1 MLRILFWIASSLFA
15 VVLLGPTACQR
26 PEASVAQKAPA
37 RPTDQVLATYH
48 QNLILLD
55 SALVRL
61 QKSVATKA
69 PVAAQRRAFRQA
81 RQCYKQLEFL
91 AEYYQASLAKL
102 LNGPAIIE
110 VADYD
115 QEQRQ
120 IMPEGLQVIETY
132 FYPEAY
138 APDQH
143 AELLNQLALMRSS
156 LRGLRNSADI
166 LVLTDRHVFDA
177 LRLGVFRI
185 VTLGLPG
192 FDTPATPE
200 AAVPEAVASLQAL
213 RAALAAYT
221 PALRTRDAAL
231 AERLNKTLTTS
242 INHLKRSPAADFD
255 QLTFLTKY
263 ANPLSEQ
270 LRAAQLALGIPEFTE
285 ARALRASAATLFDST
300 AFNADYFAP
309 QSDART
315 TPAQVALGQ
324 QLFFDPVLSGNGG
337 RSCASCHQPSRGFA
351 ENRARS
357 VAFAG
362 KGTVSRNAPTLLNA
376 ALQRTQYHDGRLTY
390 LEDQAADVL
399 ANPTEMH
406 GSLARAASLLR
417 QSPAYRAAFASAFE
431 TPDATETAITE
442 NQVQKALASYVRSLV
457 RLNSPFDRY
466 VRGET
471 AVLDA
476 AGQRGFNVYMGKGKC
491 GTCHFMPLFN
501 GNVAPTFDR
510 TETEILGVPA
520 QASLHPTAID
530 PDPGKFRLQGI
541 EWQRHA
547 FKTPTLR
554 NIALTAPYMHNGA
567 YNTLEEVIEFYDQGG
582 GAGLGLDVPNQTLPP
597 DKLNLTKAEKSDL
610 LAFLHALTDT
620 TNTQKAPQ
628 RLPDFPAGM
637 AQLNKRVVGG
647 KY

>member
-1 MLRILFWIASSLFA
+1 MLQILFWLASA
-15 VVLLGPTACQR
+15 VFTAALLGPMACQR
-26 PEASVAQKAPA
+26 PEASAVRQGAT
-37 RPTDQVLATYH
+37 RPTEQVLATYC
-48 QNLILLD
+48 QNLVLLD

-61 QKSVATKA
+61 GKSVETNA
-69 PVAAQRRAFRQA
+69 PIAAQRRAFRQA
-81 RQCYKQLEFL
+81 RQRYKQVEFL

-115 QEQRQ
+115 QEQRK

-143 AELLNQLALMRSS
+143 AALLNQLALTRSS
-156 LRGLRNSADI
+156 LRGLRNSAAI

-177 LRLGVFRI
+177 LRLGVFRV

-192 FDTPATPE
+192 FDTPASPE
-200 AAVPEAVASLQAL
+200 AAVLEAVASLQAL
-213 RAALAAYT
+213 RATLAAYA

-231 AERLNKTLTTS
+231 AGRLDQTLTTS
-242 INHLKRSPAADFD
+242 LAYLKSAPTTDFD
-255 QLTFLTKY
+255 QLIFLTKY
-263 ANPLSEQ
+263 ANPLSQQ
-270 LRAAQLALGIPEFTE
+270 LRQAQLALGIPEFTE
-285 ARALRASAATLFDST
+285 ARALRASVATLFDSA
-300 AFNADYFAP
+300 AFNPDYFAP

-324 QLFFDPVLSGNGG
+324 QLFFDPALSGNGS
-337 RSCASCHQPSRGFA
+337 RSCASCHQPARGFA
-351 ENRARS
+351 ENRTRS

-399 ANPTEMH
+399 TNPTEMH
-406 GSLARAASLLR
+406 GSLVRAAALLR
-417 QSPAYRAAFASAFE
+417 QSPAYQVAFAQAFE
-431 TPDATETAITE
+431 TTDATKATITE
-442 NQVQKALASYVRSLV
+442 NQVQRALASYVRSLV

-476 AGQRGFNVYMGKGKC
+476 AARRGFNVYMGKGKC

-501 GNVAPTFDR
+501 GNVAPTFER

-520 QASLHPTAID
+520 QASLHPKTID

-567 YNTLEEVIEFYDQGG
+567 YQTLEEVIEFYDRGG

-597 DKLNLTKAEKSDL
+597 EKLNLTKAEKSDL
-610 LAFLHALTDT
+610 LAFMHALTDT
-620 TNTQKAPQ
+620 THTQKAPQ
-628 RLPDFPAGM
+628 RLLAFPAGM
-637 AQLNKRVVGG
+637 ARLNKRVVGG
-647 KY
+647 NY

>member
-1 MLRILFWIASSLFA
+1 MLRILFWIAAGLFA
-15 VVLLGPTACQR
+15 FALLGPTACQR
-26 PEASVAQKAPA
+26 PEASVAQKASP
-37 RPTDQVLATYH
+37 RPTEQVLATYRR
-48 QNLILLD
+48 NLILLD

-61 QKSVATKA
+61 EKSVATKA
-69 PVAAQRRAFRQA
+69 PAAAQRRAFRQA
-81 RQCYKQLEFL
+81 RQRYKQVEFL
-91 AEYYQASLAKL
+91 AEYYQASLAKI

-120 IMPEGLQVIETY
+120 IRPEGLQVIETY

-138 APDQH
+138 GPDQH
-143 AELLNQLALMRSS
+143 AELLNQLALTRSS
-156 LRGLRNSADI
+156 LRGLRNAADI
-166 LVLTDRHVFDA
+166 LELTDRHVFDA
-177 LRLGVFRI
+177 LRLGVFRV

-192 FDTPATPE
+192 FDTPASPE
-200 AAVPEAVASLQAL
+200 ASVPEAVASLQAL
-213 RAALAAYT
+213 RAALAAYA

-231 AERLNKTLTTS
+231 AARLDKTLTTS
-242 INHLKRSPAADFD
+242 LAYLKRSSASDFD
-255 QLTFLTKY
+255 QLTFLTEY
-263 ANPLSEQ
+263 ANPLSQE
-270 LRAAQLALGIPEFTE
+270 LRQAQLALGIPEFTE
-285 ARALRASAATLFDST
+285 ARALRASAATLFDSA
-300 AFNADYFAP
+300 AFNPDYFAP

-315 TPAQVALGQ
+315 TPAQAALGR

-337 RSCASCHQPSRGFA
+337 RSCASCHQPARGFA

-406 GSLARAASLLR
+406 GSLARAAALLR
-417 QSPAYRAAFASAFE
+417 QSPAYQVAFAQAFE
-431 TPDATETAITE
+431 TTDATQATITK
-442 NQVQKALASYVRSLV
+442 NQVQRALAGYVRSLV

-476 AGQRGFNVYMGKGKC
+476 AARRGFNVYMGKGKC

-520 QASLHPTAID
+520 QASLHPKTID
-530 PDPGKFRLQGI
+530 PDPGKFRLQHI

-567 YNTLEEVIEFYDQGG
+567 YQTLEEVIEFYDQGG
-582 GAGLGLDVPNQTLPP
+582 GVGLGLDVPNQTLPP

-637 AQLNKRVVGG
+637 AQLNNRVVGG

>member
-1 MLRILFWIASSLFA
+1 
-15 VVLLGPTACQR
+15 
-26 PEASVAQKAPA
+26 
-37 RPTDQVLATYH
+37 
-48 QNLILLD
+48 
-55 SALVRL
+55 
-61 QKSVATKA
+61 
-69 PVAAQRRAFRQA
+69 
-81 RQCYKQLEFL
+81 
-91 AEYYQASLAKL
+91 
-102 LNGPAIIE
+102 
-110 VADYD
+110 
-115 QEQRQ
+115 
-120 IMPEGLQVIETY
+120 
-132 FYPEAY
+132 
-138 APDQH
+138 
-143 AELLNQLALMRSS
+143 
-156 LRGLRNSADI
+156 
-166 LVLTDRHVFDA
+166 
-177 LRLGVFRI
+177 
-185 VTLGLPG
+185 
-192 FDTPATPE
+192 
-200 AAVPEAVASLQAL
+200 
-213 RAALAAYT
+213 
-221 PALRTRDAAL
+221 
-231 AERLNKTLTTS
+231 LTTS
-242 INHLKRSPAADFD
+242 INYLKSAPKANFD
-255 QLTFLTKY
+255 QLAFLSNY
-263 ANPLSEQ
+263 ANPLSQQ
-270 LRAAQLALGIPEFTE
+270 LREAQLALGIPEFTE
-285 ARALRASAATLFDST
+285 ARALRASAATLFDSA

-406 GSLARAASLLR
+406 GSLARAATLLR
-417 QSPAYRAAFASAFE
+417 QSPAYRAAFARALE
-431 TPDATETAITE
+431 TTDATEAAITE

-471 AVLDA
+471 AVLDVA
-476 AGQRGFNVYMGKGKC
+476 AQRGFNVYMGKGKC

-520 QASLHPTAID
+520 QASLYPKTLD

-610 LAFLHALTDT
+610 LAFLYALTDT

-628 RLPDFPAGM
+628 RLPEFPASM

>member
-1 MLRILFWIASSLFA
+1 MGLFIVA
-15 VVLLGPTACQR
+15 LLGPTACQR
-26 PEASVAQKAPA
+26 AESGAAQQTLQ
-37 RPTDQVLATYH
+37 RPTDQVLTTYRR
-48 QNLILLD
+48 NLIELD

-61 QKSVATKA
+61 EKSVVTRT

-81 RQCYKQLEFL
+81 RQRYKQVEFL

-110 VADYD
+110 VDDYD
-115 QEQRQ
+115 QEQRK

-138 APDQH
+138 APNQR
-143 AELLNQLALMRSS
+143 AELVNQLALTRSS

-192 FDTPATPE
+192 FDTPASPG

-213 RAALAAYT
+213 RAALAPYA
-221 PALRTRDAAL
+221 PVLRTRDAAL
-231 AERLNKTLTTS
+231 AKRLDQTFASGLAYLT
-242 INHLKRSPAADFD
+242 RSDATDFD

-263 ANPLSEQ
+263 ANPLSQQ
-270 LRAAQLALGIPEFTE
+270 LQRAQLALGIPEFTE
-285 ARALRASAATLFDST
+285 ARALRASAATLFDSA
-300 AFNADYFAP
+300 AFNPDYFAP
-309 QSDART
+309 QSDAHT
-315 TPAQVALGQ
+315 TLAQVALGE
-324 QLFFDPVLSGNGG
+324 QLFFDPVLSGNGS
-337 RSCASCHQPSRGFA
+337 RSCVSCHQPARGFA
-351 ENRARS
+351 ENRALS

-390 LEDQAADVL
+390 LEDQVADVL

-406 GSLARAASLLR
+406 GSLARAAALLE
-417 QSPAYRAAFASAFE
+417 QSPSYRAAFARAFE
-431 TPDATETAITE
+431 VADAHGTSISEAK
-442 NQVQKALASYVRSLV
+442 VQKALASYVRSLV
-457 RLNSPFDRY
+457 RLNAPFDCY
-466 VRGET
+466 VRGEPE
-471 AVLDA
+471 ALGA
-476 AGQRGFNVYMGKGKC
+476 AAKRGFNVYMGKGKC

-501 GNVAPTFDR
+501 GNVPPNFER
-510 TETEILGVPA
+510 TETEVLGVPA
-520 QASLHPTAID
+520 QASLHPKTID

-567 YNTLEEVIEFYDQGG
+567 YGTLEEVIEFYDQGG
-582 GAGLGLDVPNQTLPP
+582 GTGLGLDVPNQTLPA
-597 DKLNLTKAEKSDL
+597 DKLNLTNAEKSDL
-610 LAFLHALTDT
+610 LAFLRALTDT

-628 RLPDFPAGM
+628 RLPKFPAGM
-637 AQLNKRVVGG
+637 AQLNNRVVGG